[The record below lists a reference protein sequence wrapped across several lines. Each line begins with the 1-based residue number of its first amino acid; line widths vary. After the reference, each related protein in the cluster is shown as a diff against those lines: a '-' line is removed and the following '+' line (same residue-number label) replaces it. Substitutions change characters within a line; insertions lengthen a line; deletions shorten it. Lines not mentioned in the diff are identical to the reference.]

1 MAIIDLKTKSY
12 KIDVKENHLA
22 IVDGANLGDFV
33 KNIEVTINGIQDKA
47 NFLKTHHDCCTKENI
62 ATLKKFVTD
71 VVGDMVKHKAAPHLK
86 KRADQALAF
95 INSLA
100 A

>member
-12 KIDVKENHLA
+12 KVEVKENLLD
-22 IVDGANLGDFV
+22 IVDGVNQGDFV
-33 KNIEVTINGIQDKA
+33 KNIEITINGIQDKA

-62 ATLKKFVTD
+62 AKLKKFVGE
-71 VVGDMVKHKAAPHLK
+71 VVSDIVKHKASPALK

>member
-1 MAIIDLKTKSY
+1 MVIIDLKTKSY
-12 KIDVKENHLA
+12 KIEVKENHLA
-22 IVDGANLGDFV
+22 VIDGANLGDFV
-33 KNIEVTINGIQDKA
+33 KNGELTINGIQDKA
-47 NFLKTHHDCCTKENI
+47 NFLKTHRDCCTKENLSI
-62 ATLKKFVTD
+62 LKKFASD
-71 VVGDMVKHKAAPHLK
+71 LMADIVKHKASPILK

>member
-1 MAIIDLKTKSY
+1 MVIIDLKTKSY
-12 KIDVKENHLA
+12 KVEVKENHLE
-22 IVDGANLGDFV
+22 IVDGSNQGDFV
-33 KNIEVTINGIQDKA
+33 KNSEITLNGIQDKA
-47 NFLKTHHDCCTKENI
+47 NFMKTHHDCCTRENVSK
-62 ATLKKFVTD
+62 LKKFVSEIVAD
-71 VVGDMVKHKAAPHLK
+71 LAKHKAAPALK